1 MNNLHL
7 PPFSGHMDCIKD
19 PRRHNVRHLLYDI
32 LIIALCAII
41 SGADNRTLA
50 AEYGRSKEKWF
61 RQFLL
66 LPNGIPSHDTFG
78 RLFAMLDPKEFKE
91 FFSRWVQ
98 DND

>member
-41 SGADNRTLA
+41 SLC
-50 AEYGRSKEKWF
+50 Y
-61 RQFLL
+61 
-66 LPNGIPSHDTFG
+66 PS
-78 RLFAMLDPKEFKE
+78 
-91 FFSRWVQ
+91 
-98 DND
+98 